1 MSGRVVTPS
10 RHAAETSRRQPTY
23 SRMSSPFIPL
33 LLMRILLLVLA
44 CLGTASALHAQVALA
59 PAQGPVLTLEEA
71 LATARQNN
79 PGYRTAQNA
88 QRTAD
93 ANVRSAYGSF
103 LPNVSSGFSGSW
115 REGRQEFFGGQGFG
129 ATNDQLNT
137 NGNINANMTL
147 SLAAVNQ
154 LRAQKASAQ
163 AVESDISAA
172 EQNLRQ
178 QVTIQFISARQ
189 AEARAILQDTLIY
202 TTRAQLELARARL
215 TVGSGT
221 QLDVQRAE
229 VGNGQQRVAALQAR
243 NTADIEILRLY
254 QLMGIAPIAGTRL
267 TGPLDVVLPTLTVND
282 LLAEARRGNPV
293 IESARLRQEQAS
305 RGVSIA
311 RSQYAPTLNL
321 SSGVSG
327 FALRSTNT
335 GALIAQGQA
344 GFASQR
350 ASCIRSEEVRAAAG
364 LPNRLAQCA
373 LIEWSPEAEAGIRAE
388 QDRFPFGL
396 QRAPYNFSASVSLP
410 LFNGFRRESDVQTAT
425 VQRRNAENTLRQ
437 EELRVSTDITA
448 AYLTLTAQKQA
459 VDLQIEN
466 SATARIALS
475 LAEERYR
482 AGAINLVDLIQARTD
497 FERAET
503 DRINAIFDFQRAFTQ
518 LEAAVGRPLR

>member
-1 MSGRVVTPS
+1 M
-10 RHAAETSRRQPTY
+10 
-23 SRMSSPFIPL
+23 
-33 LLMRILLLVLA
+33 
-44 CLGTASALHAQVALA
+44 
-59 PAQGPVLTLEEA
+59 
-71 LATARQNN
+71 
-79 PGYRTAQNA
+79 
-88 QRTAD
+88 
-93 ANVRSAYGSF
+93 
-103 LPNVSSGFSGSW
+103 
-115 REGRQEFFGGQGFG
+115 
-129 ATNDQLNT
+129 
-137 NGNINANMTL
+137 
-147 SLAAVNQ
+147 
-154 LRAQKASAQ
+154 
-163 AVESDISAA
+163 
-172 EQNLRQ
+172 
-178 QVTIQFISARQ
+178 
-189 AEARAILQDTLIY
+189 
-202 TTRAQLELARARL
+202 
-215 TVGSGT
+215 
-221 QLDVQRAE
+221 
-229 VGNGQQRVAALQAR
+229 
-243 NTADIEILRLY
+243 
-254 QLMGIAPIAGTRL
+254 
-267 TGPLDVVLPTLTVND
+267 TVND

-344 GFASQR
+344 GVASQR

-373 LIEWSPEAEAGIRAE
+373 LIEWSPGAEAGIRAE

-410 LFNGFRRESDVQTAT
+410 LFNGFRRESDVQNAT

>member
-1 MSGRVVTPS
+1 
-10 RHAAETSRRQPTY
+10 
-23 SRMSSPFIPL
+23 
-33 LLMRILLLVLA
+33 MRNLLLVLA
-44 CLGTASALHAQVALA
+44 CLGTVPALGAQVAPA
-59 PAQGPVLTLEEA
+59 PAQGPVLTLAEA

-79 PGYRTAQNA
+79 PAFRTAQNA

-103 LPNVSSGFSGSW
+103 LPNISSGFSGSW

-129 ATNDQLNT
+129 STNDQLNT
-137 NGNINANMTL
+137 NGSINANL
-147 SLAAVNQ
+147 SLSMAAVNQ
-154 LRAQKASAQ
+154 LRSQKVSAQ
-163 AVESDISAA
+163 AVESDINAA

-178 QVTIQFISARQ
+178 QVTTQFISARQ
-189 AEARAILQDTLIY
+189 AEARAILQDTLLY

-229 VGNGQQRVAALQAR
+229 VANGQQRVAALQSR
-243 NTADIEILRLY
+243 NTADIEVLRLY
-254 QLMGIAPIAGTRL
+254 QLMGIEPVAGTRL
-267 TGPLDVVLPTLTVND
+267 TGPLDVALPTMTVND
-282 LLAEARRGNPV
+282 LLAQARSGNPV
-293 IESARLRQEQAS
+293 IESARLRQEQAQ

-311 RSQYAPTLNL
+311 RSQYVPTLNL

-327 FALRSTNT
+327 FTQRFTNT
-335 GALIAQGQA
+335 EALIAQGEA
-344 GFASQR
+344 GVASQR
-350 ASCIRSEEVRAAAG
+350 ASCVRSEEVRAAAG
-364 LPNRLAQCA
+364 LPNNLAQCA
-373 LIEWSPEAEAGIRAE
+373 LITWTPEAEAGIRAE
-388 QDRFPFGL
+388 QDRFPFDFT
-396 QRAPYNFSASVSLP
+396 RSPYTFSASVSLP
-410 LFNGFRRESDVQTAT
+410 LFNGFRRESDVQNAT

-459 VDLQIEN
+459 VDLQVEN
-466 SATARIALS
+466 SATARIALA

-482 AGAINLVDLIQARTD
+482 AGAINLVELIQARTD

-503 DRINAIFDFQRAFTQ
+503 ERINAIFDFQRAFTQ